1 MIKKPIQKIS
11 YLYDQ
16 STFVE
21 HREYFL
27 KEEFDYPILDRPCPE
42 YIPEKDVIDMDITPK
57 LVLSVS
63 VFASVIGLITILL
76 LG

>member
-42 YIPEKDVIDMDITPK
+42 YIPEKLNLI
-57 LVLSVS
+57 
-63 VFASVIGLITILL
+63 ASKKAS
-76 LG
+76 